1 MEMALSGK
9 GSFEMLGT
17 SLDGLKEKNG
27 ELVNANGDVVSS
39 LSDIRKSADGTREG
53 IAILNGTPCEVKVNK
68 DGTIADL
75 RAIDEEAVSYT
86 HLDDV
91 VYRIIDCNPQG
102 RMTNLLLKVVE

>member
-39 LSDIRKSADGTREG
+39 LSDIRKSQTARRKE
-53 IAILNGTPCEVKVNK
+53 
-68 DGTIADL
+68 L
-75 RAIDEEAVSYT
+75 RF
-86 HLDDV
+86 
-91 VYRIIDCNPQG
+91 
-102 RMTNLLLKVVE
+102 